1 MPEHRGPDLQ
11 EDRDLPKFDYVS
23 FMEKFVDVNS
33 PHPAAVTATPSS
45 SSSRNS
51 MALNPRDIA
60 GIGAATAGASATN
73 RNSAALSPRDIAG
86 FGATA
91 PGRTSSAAPSPREGA
106 FVHGLGGGANGLF

>member
-33 PHPAAVTATPSS
+33 PSTDAAAA

-51 MALNPRDIA
+51 TALSSRDFA
-60 GIGAATAGASATN
+60 GLAAASAAAGASN
-73 RNSAALSPRDIAG
+73 RNSAALSPRDGAG
-86 FGATA
+86 FG
-91 PGRTSSAAPSPREGA
+91 TSSARDSAALSPRDGA
-106 FVHGLGGGANGLF
+106 FGHGHGGGANGLF